1 MLGGIGHALVSAV
14 KEAVF
19 FHCLACVTW
28 TIDDLLSAIRAQD
41 PTLAQKIY
49 LLTDCTSR
57 GGIPRMVDFTD
68 QANEA
73 FDRFAAAGMRLVK
86 STDALEMG
94 LGFLP

>member
-1 MLGGIGHALVSAV
+1 
-14 KEAVF
+14 
-19 FHCLACVTW
+19 
-28 TIDDLLSAIRAQD
+28 
-41 PTLAQKIY
+41 
-49 LLTDCTSR
+49 
-57 GGIPRMVDFTD
+57 MVDFTD